1 MYSFTHGVAIHR
13 FGGVQGFQR
22 GIDLFCRLIEI
33 LSLHGLQSL
42 FQFRAGPGMRDHAE
56 ILRGSSPDFLFA
68 GSGPESL
75 FVCPGSRGKIP
86 FFMGLDAAVERL
98 FRRDG
103 RFRNG
108 GRSSLLSLQRLFRS
122 RGLRR
127 ALSAERKP
135 GTAQDDQESGD
146 SATDGTLGN
155 SKPDQQKQSGNGE
168 RITEAVDRFC
178 CFHTFILLRCEG
190 ADAFFESLK
199 SRIPGGRADIDSA
212 GAPGER
218 SELFFIQGTVDDISS
233 GIGQRFHP
241 ALSIGHL
248 DDGGLG
254 RIADSRDE
262 KRDFAGDDFI
272 DSLSAVSFEF
282 ISIGDQH
289 HGAVL
294 GFRCA
299 EGAESGREGLLNIG
313 SSDGDRIDGKLIER
327 LEEAGFVGSQRALE
341 ESFSGEGDQ
350 SESVA
355 GVQLHQ
361 LLHEPLCVEQTRG
374 LDILCQHA
382 FGNIEY
388 EQQIASLSVH
398 LLNLNAPR
406 GPGGGEHQKE
416 NRSAEQQ
423 KPEDFFPV
431 RNEHILG
438 ICGVASEKGLQDPRG
453 VSAGDQ
459 KNDKHRGKDP
469 QQMPQNF
476 RL

>member
-1 MYSFTHGVAIHR
+1 MHGFAHGVAIHG
-13 FGGVQGFQR
+13 FGGVEGFQR

-33 LSLHGLQSL
+33 LSLQGLQSL
-42 FQFRAGPGMRDHAE
+42 FQFRAGPGMSDHAE
-56 ILRGSSPDFLFA
+56 ILCGSSPDFLFA
-68 GSGPESL
+68 GSGPEGL
-75 FVCPGSRGKIP
+75 LVCAGSRGEIS
-86 FFMGLDAAVERL
+86 FFLSLHAAVERL

-103 RFRNG
+103 RFGGGGRNG
-108 GRSSLLSLQRLFRS
+108 LRSLQRLFRS

-127 ALSAERKP
+127 ALSGERKP
-135 GTAQDDQESGD
+135 GTAQNDQKSRN
-146 SATDGTLGN
+146 SAPDGTLGN
-155 SKPDQQKQSGNGE
+155 SEPDQQKQSGNGE

-178 CFHTFILLRCEG
+178 CFHTFILLGSES
-190 ADAFFESLK
+190 ADAFFQGLK
-199 SRIPGGRADIDSA
+199 PRIPGGRADIDSA

-233 GIGQRFHP
+233 GIGQCFHP

-313 SSDGDRIDGKLIER
+313 SSDGDRIDGKFIER
-327 LEEAGFVGSQRALE
+327 LKETGFVGCQRALE
-341 ESFSGEGDQ
+341 ESFSGESDQ
-350 SESVA
+350 SEAVA
-355 GVQLHQ
+355 GVQIHQ
-361 LLHEPLCVEQTRG
+361 LLHEPLCVEQARG
-374 LDILCQHA
+374 LNILCEHA
-382 FGNIEY
+382 FGDVEY

-398 LLNLNAPR
+398 LLNLDAPR
-406 GPGGGEHQKE
+406 RPGRGEHQKE
-416 NRSAEQQ
+416 HRSAEQQ
-423 KPEDFFPV
+423 KAEDFFSV
-431 RNEHILG
+431 
-438 ICGVASEKGLQDPRG
+438 
-453 VSAGDQ
+453 
-459 KNDKHRGKDP
+459 
-469 QQMPQNF
+469 
-476 RL
+476 